1 MSLSKPRLLA
11 FYLQYIVFLCDFKL
25 KNKTL
30 FILVIIVSPITY
42 YLLKNIFLVKISIKV
57 FDISKN
63 ITNFIKG
70 F

>member
-1 MSLSKPRLLA
+1 M
-11 FYLQYIVFLCDFKL
+11 CDFKL

-30 FILVIIVSPITY
+30 FILGLIVLPTTY